1 MIECLAELVA
11 EEGVVREPIPDAAT
25 GEPVVAMFLVPFHR
39 AEISLAG
46 QLRALARTDADR
58 LPGFAAR
65 GLGPGVGLVA
75 PPHRHRVGA
84 ASRKPRCGWR

>member
-1 MIECLAELVA
+1 MIDCLAELVA

-25 GEPVVAMFLVPFHR
+25 GEPVVAAFLVPFHR

-58 LPGFAAR
+58 LPGFASVDWDGA
-65 GLGPGVGLVA
+65 LG
-75 PPHRHRVGA
+75 
-84 ASRKPRCGWR
+84 